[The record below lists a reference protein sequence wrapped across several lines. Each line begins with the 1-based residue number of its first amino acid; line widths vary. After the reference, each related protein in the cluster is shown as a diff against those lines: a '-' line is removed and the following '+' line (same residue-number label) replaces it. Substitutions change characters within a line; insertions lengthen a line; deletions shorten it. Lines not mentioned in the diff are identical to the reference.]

1 MRNFLDC
8 CIGLAVLALLGLGMA
23 ISGLLHWRWLGQMLV
38 RLKHWCLAVME
49 GRERVNYR
57 ELWILLTG
65 AVGIGLVMFC
75 GQVLAGSLVAL
86 LGQYFWI
93 ADTWRARAWGK
104 CALSIY
110 FTLAYVV
117 GALRAWGA

>member
-1 MRNFLDC
+1 MN
-8 CIGLAVLALLGLGMA
+8 
-23 ISGLLHWRWLGQMLV
+23 WRITTF
-38 RLKHWCLAVME
+38 CAVMTIAAKRH
-49 GRERVNYR
+49 GRARLRVNYR

-110 FTLAYVV
+110 FTLAYIV
-117 GALRAWGA
+117 GALRAWGAV